1 MENKNNFDSNIDFY
15 KELFELNDK
24 EKGMMINLSKKLM
37 NLREIQKKE
46 DLGNPL
52 IQECI
57 FKSAIFCIQANKGV
71 FSGYNKEEHEKNLEN
86 YAYKTKSDIQ
96 KNFKDVNRLDTVF
109 RYIKEFIT
117 ILSNNNEEISK
128 YTKIP
133 LEIIAS
139 ISKIKN
145 LKRKLDEIHN
155 SVFDLTEFSFLFKKL
170 IWAVFICLV
179 RKDELKTTS
188 FYKLK
193 LLFTVSEDIL
203 MRIPNIFYPTRIGKK
218 MEDIQSKRNII
229 KNSFKNYSSEDDTE
243 IINDIYNL
251 YSKINIFSNEITLE
265 GKDLS
270 SKEKIESI
278 ISKLYDYYSKNI
290 LIKLNFDSR
299 IFFLYN
305 NIESNTPKRKNN
317 IISKNL
323 DNNGNIIQKSLITCN
338 RELFKE
344 EKDAQKSKKINL
356 NSENSPLN
364 YNKINLANEK
374 ESALMMTTYTRIW
387 NLQSWA
393 KGILKNY
400 EEVNKYII
408 NLQKDNKP
416 KYLNENECN
425 KFIPIDS
432 YSKVYM
438 DELNK
443 LLNKY
448 RVNSNFGIDLMH
460 SYIYF
465 LFLIIKNDTNI
476 FSENF
481 SALLLYNDDFIK
493 ATIAL
498 SFELVLTIYDISEIE
513 LNAIYE
519 KLNLDVY
526 DFWKVILPSNSNLYH
541 IELQKHLEEIDY
553 QLSAFLLWR
562 NPSEKFKKELKEFLL
577 NEDLVKDQN
586 ERNNIYKL
594 IRHES
599 MQQSAFLCHNKK
611 DFEMKFINDNF
622 KKNSTNKL
630 IFKDCYEYV
639 ENYNKLIGVGV
650 LIQRLIYYCTS
661 LSKFIFDNF
670 CQENVESKI
679 FVPKPIII
687 KESIKKEA
695 DFIIKNILTNYEHI
709 SILWG
714 LHIDQFVISSIILVL
729 DKHGLLCFPNQNC
742 INFSQEIF
750 NDKMNEKKINENIL
764 YNSYNKS
771 KLSIKEN
778 SEVSHI
784 FYHVKI
790 SNQKFIS
797 IFEFYNDIFKKR
809 FMEYYKNINNIQ
821 IKEKIDYF
829 DVQKDLN
836 DLIQLNN
843 NAEDDDEFDYLE
855 KPTKR
860 LKVNENKYII
870 FSDGE
875 STNANSKINNNIRN
889 TSLLSN
895 NNFNNNNKE
904 DISFK
909 SENNLN
915 DISETISLL
924 KKLNLKK
931 NNKLYFNHF
940 NEEKYSAYRNDNL
953 KLIYNN
959 IIKSELPPNEGNR
972 KTNKD
977 KIIKLKELIKN
988 KNH

>member
-1 MENKNNFDSNIDFY
+1 MEDKYNFDLNIDFY
-15 KELFELNDK
+15 KELFELNDQEK
-24 EKGMMINLSKKLM
+24 EMMINLSKKIM
-37 NLREIQKKE
+37 NLRLIRERE
-46 DLGNPL
+46 DLDNPL

-71 FSGYNKEEHEKNLEN
+71 FSTYTKEKHEKNMDN

-96 KNFKDVNRLDTVF
+96 KNFKDINRIETVL
-109 RYIKEFIT
+109 RYIKEFINL
-117 ILSNNNEEISK
+117 LSNNEEEIPK
-128 YTKIP
+128 YTTKP
-133 LEIIAS
+133 LEILAS
-139 ISKIKN
+139 ISFAKN
-145 LKRKLDEIHN
+145 FKRKLDEIHN
-155 SVFDLTEFSFLFKKL
+155 SFFDLTEFSFLFKKL
-170 IWAVFICLV
+170 IWAVFICLAN
-179 RKDELKTTS
+179 KEELKTTT

-193 LLFTVSEDIL
+193 LLFTICQDIF
-203 MRIPNIFYPTRIGKK
+203 MRIPNIFYPTRLGNK
-218 MEDIQSKRNII
+218 MKNIQSKRNII
-229 KNSFKNYSSEDDTE
+229 KNSFKNYSSEDDTK
-243 IINDIYNL
+243 IIEDIHNF
-251 YSKINIFSNEITLE
+251 YSKINIFTHEITLE
-265 GKDLS
+265 GEDLS
-270 SKEKIESI
+270 SKEKIENI
-278 ISKLYDYYSKNI
+278 ISKLFDYYSKNI

-305 NIESNTPKRKNN
+305 NIDNNTPKRKS
-317 IISKNL
+317 IISKNSENN
-323 DNNGNIIQKSLITCN
+323 DNQFQNSLITCN

-344 EKDAQKSKKINL
+344 EKEAQKSTKKNF

-364 YNKINLANEK
+364 FNNINLENEK
-374 ESALMMTTYTRIW
+374 ESTLMMTTYTRVW
-387 NLQSWA
+387 NLQAWA
-393 KGILKNY
+393 KGVLKNY
-400 EEVNKYII
+400 EEINKYII
-408 NLQKDNKP
+408 NLQKAHKP
-416 KYLNENECN
+416 YYLNENEYN

-432 YSKVYM
+432 YSKIYM
-438 DELNK
+438 NELNK
-443 LLNKY
+443 LLIKY
-448 RVNSNFGIDLMH
+448 RVNSFEIDIMQ

-465 LFLIIKNDTNI
+465 LFLIIKNDANI

-481 SALLLYNDDFIK
+481 TALLLYNDDFIK
-493 ATIAL
+493 AAFAL

-519 KLNLDVY
+519 QINLDVY
-526 DFWKVILPSNSNLYH
+526 DFWKLILPSNSNLFH

-562 NPSEKFKKELKEFLL
+562 NPSEKFKNELKEFLV
-577 NEDLVKDQN
+577 NDDLVKDEN
-586 ERNNIYKL
+586 EKNSIYKL
-594 IRHES
+594 IKHES

-611 DFEMKFINDNF
+611 DFNLKFINDNF

-639 ENYNKLIGVGV
+639 DNYNKLIGVGV

-670 CQENVESKI
+670 SQENIESKI
-679 FVPKPIII
+679 YFPKPIII
-687 KESIKKEA
+687 DEYIKKETE
-695 DFIIKNILTNYEHI
+695 FIIKNILTNYEHI

-714 LHIDQFVISSIILVL
+714 LHLDQFVLSSIILVL
-729 DKHGLLCFPNQNC
+729 DKHGLFCFPKQNS
-742 INFSQEIF
+742 INSNNEIF
-750 NDKMNEKKINENIL
+750 NDKINENIL

-771 KLSIKEN
+771 KISIKEN

-809 FMEYYKNINNIQ
+809 FMEYYKNINA
-821 IKEKIDYF
+821 IKIKTKIDYF

-836 DLIQLNN
+836 DLKQLSN

-855 KPTKR
+855 KPSKR
-860 LKVNENKYII
+860 LKINENKYIL

-875 STNANSKINNNIRN
+875 ATNANSKDINNIGN
-889 TSLLSN
+889 TPLLSN
-895 NNFNNNNKE
+895 CYFNNNNKKG
-904 DISFK
+904 ISFNSK
-909 SENNLN
+909 NNSN
-915 DISETISLL
+915 DISDTISLL

-931 NNKLYFNHF
+931 NNKLYFNPF

-977 KIIKLKELIKN
+977 KINKLKELIKS